1 MFLLLKENYF
11 MLNEHEP
18 FLATSTAEPSKI
30 KTKSLHG
37 AIGGALGGVVGGLT
51 TVFFTSDYDEYFINS
66 IGGITLG
73 ASLGALLG
81 VFWAYQERMNQYKVF
96 EKIEL
101 FMLNVSTQII
111 ITSLLNLAKFSTEV
125 NFKESLICG
134 SLGALTAGLFSEL
147 NSRSNYI
154 RSHVVSSEKHCC
166 ITECFQP

>member
-11 MLNEHEP
+11 MLNEQEP
-18 FLATSTAEPSKI
+18 FLATSTIEPNKI

-37 AIGGALGGVVGGLT
+37 AIGGALGGYVGGLS
-51 TVFFTSDYDEYFINS
+51 TVFFTSDFDEYLINC

-81 VFWAYQERMNQYKVF
+81 IVWAYQERTNQYKLF

-101 FMLNVSTQII
+101 FMLNASIQVI
-111 ITSLLNLAKFSTEV
+111 ITSLLNLARFSTEV

-134 SLGALTAGLFSEL
+134 SLGALTVGFFSEL
-147 NSRSNYI
+147 NRRTNYI
-154 RSHVVSSEKHCC
+154 TSHVVSSDENYC
-166 ITECFQP
+166 ITECFRP